1 LTNANY
7 YGVVIN
13 LAINWLSDTT
23 IVHYA
28 SATSKY
34 HSKRC
39 TNVNS
44 GMASSYRLMMAGV
57 LALIIFG
64 VAMALYGYQQAVY
77 PVDSALGYLKR
88 AQSAQTPEDLA
99 GFVIKAKGELPES
112 GNPVWVFP
120 TAKTDLALVQRNLN
134 DIVARANSIA
144 SMERYST
151 EYNSGMLDIHVSL
164 GIIQQDMMDAMPYL
178 YVSFTNIMLSAVWIA
193 IILALFAIIRRGR
206 ARFREEEYR
215 DQ

>member
-1 LTNANY
+1 M
-7 YGVVIN
+7 IN
-13 LAINWLSDTT
+13 T
-23 IVHYA
+23 Y

-34 HSKRC
+34 HSKFY

-44 GMASSYRLMMAGV
+44 GMSSSYRLMMAGV

-64 VAMALYGYQQAVY
+64 VIMAVYGYQQAVY

-99 GFVIKAKGELPES
+99 GFVTKAKNELPES

-120 TAKTDLALVQRNLN
+120 TAKTDLALIQRNLN

-144 SMERYST
+144 SMGPYST

-164 GIIQQDMMDAMPYL
+164 DFIQQDMIDAMPYL
-178 YVSFTNIMLSAVWIA
+178 YVSFTNIMLSALWIA